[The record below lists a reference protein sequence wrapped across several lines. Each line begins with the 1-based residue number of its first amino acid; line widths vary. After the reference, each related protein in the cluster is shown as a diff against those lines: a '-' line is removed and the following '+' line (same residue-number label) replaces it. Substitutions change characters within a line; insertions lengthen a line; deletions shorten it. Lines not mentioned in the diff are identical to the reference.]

1 MKNFDFT
8 SCETLQDLLNTRA
21 KILEELNKE
30 FLELRTKSLEE
41 KKQQGPILQNKKRL
55 IEESFETRK
64 QYFDSIE
71 LNLLNQSDKESLSF
85 KKSNFFYKKNP
96 SNKHPLSVIK
106 KELEDLFFGM
116 GFKILDGL
124 HIEEEFFNFTALN
137 IPEDHPARD
146 SQDTFWINDT
156 KVLRTHT
163 SNIQVR
169 AMREYGA
176 PLRAVS
182 AGRVFR
188 NERTDASHEISFH
201 QMEGIVIDKNINVA
215 NMLKIVEYLLE
226 EIFQKKIVY
235 RIRPGFFPFVEPG
248 FELDIECTI
257 CKGSGCSVCKQ
268 TGWVETLP
276 CGLVHPEV
284 LKHGNIDSSK
294 YSGFAFGLG
303 LDRLVMMKHKIT
315 DIRLL
320 YSGDLR
326 FLKQF

>member
-8 SCETLQDLLNTRA
+8 SCLTLQDLLNTRA
-21 KILEELNKE
+21 KFLEDLNKE
-30 FLELRTKSLEE
+30 FLELKNKSIEE
-41 KKQQGPILQNKKRL
+41 KKAQGPLLQNKKRL
-55 IEESFETRK
+55 IEEAFEKKKT
-64 QYFDSIE
+64 YFESIE
-71 LNLLNQSDKESLSF
+71 LNLLNKTDKESLSF
-85 KKSNFFYKKNP
+85 KASNFFYKKNP
-96 SNKHPLSVIK
+96 SSKHPLSVIK
-106 KELEDLFFGM
+106 KELEDVFFSM
-116 GFKILDGL
+116 GFKILDGP
-124 HIEEEFFNFTALN
+124 HVEEEFFNFTALN
-137 IPEDHPARD
+137 IPDDHPARD
-146 SQDTFWINDT
+146 SQDTFWVTDT

-176 PLRAVS
+176 PLRAIS

-248 FELDIECTI
+248 FELDIECTL

-284 LKHGNIDSSK
+284 LKHGNIDTLK